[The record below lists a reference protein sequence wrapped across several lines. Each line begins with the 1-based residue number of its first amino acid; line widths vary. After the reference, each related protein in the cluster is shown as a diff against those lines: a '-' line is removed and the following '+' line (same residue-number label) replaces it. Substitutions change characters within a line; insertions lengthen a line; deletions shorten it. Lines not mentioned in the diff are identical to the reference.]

1 MNSRDENPTSL
12 SLLSGLRGHLPSAWD
27 RLVDLY
33 RPLVFSWCIR
43 RGLQPADAED
53 VSQEVFRTVLTRI
66 ADFRREPAQGSF
78 RGWLLTITRNKLG
91 DYWRKRSSQPQA
103 VGGSEVR
110 GQLEQMPCD
119 ELLDDASSPEAAA
132 LYRRATDLIRSEFEE
147 STWRAFWL
155 VVCENR
161 KPADVAAE
169 LNLTLNSVYLAKS
182 RVLHRLRETLGDLSD
197 EDDVPGD
204 EMK

>member
-12 SLLSGLRGHLPSAWD
+12 TLLSGLRGREPRAWD

-33 RPLVFSWCIR
+33 RPLVFCWCIR

-53 VSQEVFRTVLTRI
+53 VIQEVFRTVLTRI
-66 ADFRREPAQGSF
+66 ADFRRGPSHGSF

-91 DYWRKRSSQPQA
+91 DHWRNRSSEPQA

-110 GQLEQMPCD
+110 GQLEQVPSA
-119 ELLDDASSPEAAA
+119 ELLDDSSPEAQA

-147 STWRAFWL
+147 PTWRAFWL

-161 KPADVAAE
+161 RPADVAAE
-169 LNLTLNSVYLAKS
+169 LHLTINAVYLAKS
-182 RVLHRLRETLGDLSD
+182 RVLHRLRETLGDLSE
-197 EDDVPGD
+197 EDDASSD
-204 EMK
+204 ET